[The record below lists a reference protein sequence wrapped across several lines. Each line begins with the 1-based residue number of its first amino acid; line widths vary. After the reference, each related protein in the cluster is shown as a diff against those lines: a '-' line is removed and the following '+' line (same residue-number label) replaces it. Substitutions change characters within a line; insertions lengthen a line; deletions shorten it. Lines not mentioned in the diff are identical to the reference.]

1 MNSDKY
7 KSQNKYDAN
16 NTRRFGLKL
25 NLKTDKEL
33 IQKLD
38 SVENIQGYLKGLIA
52 ADIKTEKEKSASE
65 KGRP

>member
-25 NLKTDKEL
+25 NLKTDREL

>member
-1 MNSDKY
+1 MNGDKY
-7 KSQNKYDAN
+7 KSQNKYDAT

-33 IQKLD
+33 IRKLD

-52 ADIKTEKEKSASE
+52 ADIKAEKNESASE
-65 KGRP
+65 KGRS